1 MELRTPRAHTADS
14 PDGRFDP
21 LPPEPSSDFTPEEN
35 SVIRIVAA
43 NMHRLNGSIA
53 RAVSA
58 GLTVEITRSS
68 RFHNETGNWGD
79 QVVLNV
85 TKRGLG
91 ETAAS
96 PIRSAGGLDR
106 GIE

>member
-1 MELRTPRAHTADS
+1 MELRTPRAHTVDS
-14 PDGRFDP
+14 LDGRFEP
-21 LPPEPSSDFTPEEN
+21 PPPEPSSEFTAEEN
-35 SVIRIVAA
+35 SVIRIIAS

-68 RFHNETGNWGD
+68 RFHNESGDWGD

-85 TKRGLG
+85 SKKG
-91 ETAAS
+91 
-96 PIRSAGGLDR
+96 
-106 GIE
+106 